1 MECAVCFGKE
11 ARLQRCGG
19 GVLCACSLQICDE
32 CLEKWIDKKK
42 RCALCAR
49 ILQTEELDRY
59 VKIAAESEMSS
70 LSRIWRCLLPCWY

>member
-42 RCALCAR
+42 KVRALRSNLANRRVGPLRQDCCR
-49 ILQTEELDRY
+49 
-59 VKIAAESEMSS
+59 V
-70 LSRIWRCLLPCWY
+70 